1 MRKNKIGALLLAGAI
16 LVTGAWYGPALQADE
31 DQDQYATE
39 EEMSSL
45 ASLAER
51 DRELAAQQESV
62 NQEMAQVQS
71 EVDNL
76 TTQSNGLNSQLDAL
90 RAEGKILD
98 SEYETL
104 MGQLKAAEETMRAAI
119 QAYEDAKADV
129 EVKQEEFQKRLV
141 AMYKRSQQ
149 SFLEVLLNS
158 NGITGFFTNLK
169 LLETIGKTDAKVLD
183 DLTQARAKADFQK
196 NMAKQTKDEYEQF
209 VSLKQEEIN
218 NLAKGIRST
227 EDELAS
233 VMGNLMNRSSY
244 LGDLNAD
251 YNSLD
256 SERASIKAQQSQINQ
271 DIANRAEAAKKAAEE
286 ARKAEAA
293 KKAAEE
299 ARKAEAAKKAAEE
312 ARKKE
317 EAQKP
322 QPPISDGN
330 AGGGQDSVTK
340 PEVPET
346 PEIPETPQ
354 VPSTSG
360 FIHPSP
366 GNYDISYYFGWRPHP
381 VYGPG
386 VMNFHSGIDLTGG
399 FNDPIVAAADGVV
412 VTAYYPYPNMNWGGW
427 SYGNYVEILHD
438 DGTKTLYGHLKSID
452 VVKGQRVSQGER
464 IGGMGSTGMS
474 TGCHLHFEVQIPN
487 GGSYT
492 QVDPLGYLP

>member
-16 LVTGAWYGPALQADE
+16 LVTGAWYGPALKADE

-39 EEMSSL
+39 EELSDL
-45 ASLAER
+45 AALAAR
-51 DRELAAQQESV
+51 DRDLATQQESV
-62 NQEMAQVQS
+62 NQQMAQVQV
-71 EVDNL
+71 EVDSL
-76 TTQSNGLNSQLDAL
+76 TAQSNGLNSQLEEL

-104 MGQLKAAEETMRAAI
+104 MGQLKAAEEAMRAAI

-169 LLETIGKTDAKVLD
+169 LLETIGKTDAKILD

-196 NMAKQTKDEYEQF
+196 NMAKQTKDEYEEF

-218 NLAKGIRST
+218 KLAKGIRIT
-227 EDELAS
+227 EDELEN

-244 LGDLNAD
+244 LGDLNAN

-256 SERASIKAQQSQINQ
+256 SERAAIQAEKSQINES
-271 DIANRAEAAKKAAEE
+271 IANRAEIAKKAAEE
-286 ARKAEAA
+286 EAA
-293 KKAAEE
+293 RQKEE
-299 ARKAEAAKKAAEE
+299 RRRQEE
-312 ARKKE
+312 QERLE
-317 EAQKP
+317 QEAQKP
-322 QPPISDGN
+322 QPPEDNGS
-330 AGGGQDSVTK
+330 AGGGQDNIPE

-354 VPSTSG
+354 EPSSSG

>member
-271 DIANRAEAAKKAAEE
+271 DIANRAEAAKKL
-286 ARKAEAA
+286 
-293 KKAAEE
+293 
-299 ARKAEAAKKAAEE
+299 
-312 ARKKE
+312 RKKPVRPK
-317 EAQKP
+317 QPKKLRKKP
-322 QPPISDGN
+322 VRPKQPKKLRKKPVRKKRHRNLSLR
-330 AGGGQDSVTK
+330 SVTAM
-340 PEVPET
+340 P
-346 PEIPETPQ
+346 
-354 VPSTSG
+354 
-360 FIHPSP
+360 
-366 GNYDISYYFGWRPHP
+366 
-381 VYGPG
+381 
-386 VMNFHSGIDLTGG
+386 
-399 FNDPIVAAADGVV
+399 VAA
-412 VTAYYPYPNMNWGGW
+412 
-427 SYGNYVEILHD
+427 
-438 DGTKTLYGHLKSID
+438 
-452 VVKGQRVSQGER
+452 R
-464 IGGMGSTGMS
+464 IA
-474 TGCHLHFEVQIPN
+474 
-487 GGSYT
+487 
-492 QVDPLGYLP
+492 